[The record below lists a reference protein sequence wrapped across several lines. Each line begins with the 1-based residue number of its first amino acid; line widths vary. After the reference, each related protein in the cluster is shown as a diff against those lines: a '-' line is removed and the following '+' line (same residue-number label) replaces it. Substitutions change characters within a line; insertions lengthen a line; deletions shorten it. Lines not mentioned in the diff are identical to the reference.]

1 MRQWTWLAVLGCCGF
16 GSPAGGQPA
25 PSGQTCLIAD
35 YSGGKLCFFADG
47 KGIVWSYPIQGVY
60 DAWVLKDGHV
70 LAATR
75 TFVAEI
81 EPDVAKG
88 SGGKVCWEYKAPAD
102 EAKGE
107 FFGCQPLP
115 GDRVVSAKSGA
126 CRILELDR
134 QGKPVKS
141 IPFAVQEKNAH
152 LQVRNVRKT
161 PAGTYLLACLAEGLV
176 REVDGDGKVVR
187 TLDVKAGRQ
196 VKLGVYEALPLPDGG
211 ILAGAGD
218 LHAAI
223 EYDREGKIVW
233 QAGEGDIPDVK
244 LGFVSGVDRL
254 PDGSTMICN
263 WAGGTPGLRA
273 VRVTRDKKPIWILK
287 DPAVKG
293 PVRVQ
298 VLTADYKPLEG
309 K

>member
-1 MRQWTWLAVLGCCGF
+1 MRLSLWLAMLGVCGMVLPAF
-16 GSPAGGQPA
+16 GEPAAPA
-25 PSGQTCLIAD
+25 RAYFIAD
-35 YSGGKLCFFADG
+35 YSGGKLCLFIDE
-47 KGIVWSYPIQGVY
+47 KGIVWSYPIQSVY
-60 DAWVLKDGHV
+60 DAWVLKDGRI
-70 LAATR
+70 LAATKN
-75 TFVAEI
+75 FVAEI

-107 FFGCQPLP
+107 FFACQPVP
-115 GDRVVSAKSGA
+115 GDRVLAAKSGA

-134 QGKPVKS
+134 QGKPVKTFLFS
-141 IPFAVQEKNAH
+141 VQEKNAH
-152 LQVRNVRKT
+152 LQIRNVRKT
-161 PAGTYLLACLAEGLV
+161 PAGTYLIACLAEGLV

-187 TLDVKAGRQ
+187 TVDVKAGRP

-211 ILAGAGD
+211 MLVGAGD

-233 QAGEGDIPDVK
+233 RVDESEIPDLK
-244 LGFVSGVDRL
+244 LGFVAGVDRL

-263 WAGGTPGLRA
+263 WSGGAAGLRA
-273 VRVTRDKKPIWILK
+273 VQVTRDKKPVWILK
-287 DPAVKG
+287 DPNIKG

-298 VLTADYKPLEG
+298 SVTANYKPL
-309 K
+309 